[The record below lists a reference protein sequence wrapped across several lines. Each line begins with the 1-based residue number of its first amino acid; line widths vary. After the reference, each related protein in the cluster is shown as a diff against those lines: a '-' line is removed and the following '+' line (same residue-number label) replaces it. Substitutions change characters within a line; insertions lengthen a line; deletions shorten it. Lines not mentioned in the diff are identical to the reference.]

1 MQPGEGGSLE
11 IHLKEDT
18 HIYTAKEHKPN
29 ERTNDLPG
37 RLPDLSSSQSREG
50 KNVSFWFIDQESCAG
65 GGCLSQKI
73 WNSTF
78 VYENRLNIVLSE

>member
-29 ERTNDLPG
+29 ERTT
-37 RLPDLSSSQSREG
+37 SQE
-50 KNVSFWFIDQESCAG
+50 
-65 GGCLSQKI
+65 GCLIYPAAKVEREKTSPFGL
-73 WNSTF
+73 STK
-78 VYENRLNIVLSE
+78 NRVREEGVSHKKFETQLLCTRIV